1 VVDSTGEVNGE
12 APNVAARVQRTAAP
26 GEIWIT
32 RAVHRQIA
40 GLFVAEDK
48 GEHDRDAEARRD
60 EFMLGDSRPVFVV
73 AIPGGP
79 DTSDLVHKALNKG
92 VAVLVLPGPLV
103 GENCG
108 SNIRFRCRVFARDL
122 GEAAVA

>member
-1 VVDSTGEVNGE
+1 MVDSTGEVNGE

-79 DTSDLVHKALNKG
+79 DT
-92 VAVLVLPGPLV
+92 
-103 GENCG
+103 
-108 SNIRFRCRVFARDL
+108 
-122 GEAAVA
+122 